1 MAKFSSEFSGVEEVL
16 ARYSE
21 IESLQEEVRSHVS
34 AIQELFGRIAQ
45 AVGGR
50 VGARRGRKPGAA
62 QAAGVT
68 RPRGRPTKKR
78 RAKRGALREAI
89 HQVLAGGKSLRPSEV
104 VNQLPK
110 VGYRTASDPKV
121 FYNTVYLALKADKGI
136 EKTQEG
142 FRLKK

>member
-50 VGARRGRKPGAA
+50 VRKPGAA